1 MFLRTA
7 VSCEWDYV
15 KDLEDGLMLSMSA
28 VWQTKS
34 PPGPAGYWFIE
45 RLKQIRVTMAKV
57 PRSLTAKPKAKAT
70 DQGLATARHSL
81 SSRRLLFERSLAGET
96 PRWCETQSIHV
107 TDGYYRN
114 ISTIRI

>member
-1 MFLRTA
+1 
-7 VSCEWDYV
+7 
-15 KDLEDGLMLSMSA
+15 MLSMSA

-45 RLKQIRVTMAKV
+45 RLKQIPVTMAKV

-96 PRWCETQSIHV
+96 PRCCETQSIHV

-114 ISTIRI
+114 ISTVTI